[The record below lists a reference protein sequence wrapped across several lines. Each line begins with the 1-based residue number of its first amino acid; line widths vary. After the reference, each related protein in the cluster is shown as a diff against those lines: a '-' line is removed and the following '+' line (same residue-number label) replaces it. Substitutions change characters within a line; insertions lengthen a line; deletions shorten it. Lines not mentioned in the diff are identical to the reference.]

1 LKAVRRLLEEDLSLN
16 KKALDVHK
24 KYIEALID
32 QVCTSTPAAVLT
44 LRKAWLV
51 HMGTS
56 VSSPL

>member
-1 LKAVRRLLEEDLSLN
+1 LLEEDLSLN